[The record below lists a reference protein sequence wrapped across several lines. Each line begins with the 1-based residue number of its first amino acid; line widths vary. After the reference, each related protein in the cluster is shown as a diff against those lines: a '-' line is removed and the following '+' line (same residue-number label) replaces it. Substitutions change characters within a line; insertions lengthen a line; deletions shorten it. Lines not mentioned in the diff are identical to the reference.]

1 MSKDI
6 DVWRFHGGRVYDYE
20 ELKLPSVVKLVE
32 SLDYNSMHPLA
43 VDIGGGNCSLV
54 HSARLPRPQYFRTA
68 TIDIAASFHGYE
80 HINPIVKSDVEEIIT
95 EVDFGAVTAL
105 DEFLLS
111 NVAECETP
119 GADLLVYSEI
129 LNYVDFREVMSWFD
143 SRLKPGGYTVIANL
157 PTRGWSQLFSD
168 HGVKSHDELLTYV
181 QDDLGHMII
190 RQEYPWGATDDY
202 EGFMV
207 LATQKPM

>member
-1 MSKDI
+1 MSKDL
-6 DVWRFHGGRVYDYE
+6 DVWRFHGGRVYDFDD
-20 ELKLPSVVKLVE
+20 LKLPSVVGLIE
-32 SLDYNSMHPLA
+32 SLPYETTHPVA
-43 VDIGGGNCSLV
+43 IDVGGGNCSLV

-68 TIDIAASFHGYE
+68 TVDIAGQSHGLGSF
-80 HINPIVKSDVEEIIT
+80 NPVFKSDVEEI
-95 EVDFGAVTAL
+95 
-105 DEFLLS
+105 
-111 NVAECETP
+111 VAEADVATVRELDDFIVANSDTPHIP

-168 HGVKSHDELLTYV
+168 YGVKSHDELLTYV
-181 QDDLGHMII
+181 RDELGHTII

-207 LATQKPM
+207 LATQKP

>member
-1 MSKDI
+1 MSKDLDI
-6 DVWRFHGGRVYDYE
+6 WRFHGGRVYDYE
-20 ELKLPSVVKLVE
+20 HLKLPSVVGLIE
-32 SLDYNSMHPLA
+32 SLPYETTHPVA
-43 VDIGGGNCSLV
+43 IDVGGGNCSLV

-68 TIDIAASFHGYE
+68 TVDIAAQPHGLGPF
-80 HINPIVKSDVEEIIT
+80 NPVFNSDVEEI
-95 EVDFGAVTAL
+95 
-105 DEFLLS
+105 
-111 NVAECETP
+111 VAEAEVATVRELDDFIVGNSDTPHIP

-129 LNYVDFREVMSWFD
+129 LNYVDFKEVMSWFD

-168 HGVKSHDELLTYV
+168 HGVKSHDELLAYV
-181 QDDLGHMII
+181 QDELGHQII

-207 LATQKPM
+207 LATQKQ